1 MKISIIGVFKH
12 IYHPINLSVR
22 MINFISRCVT
32 CAETFDPVDADSTL
46 KAMQTY
52 GSEIKVDSEQDAF
65 CSKCLINK
73 ERLEEPEYM
82 KKIRDAVDQSS
93 NICCVGAAGSG
104 KSVVLR
110 KITQQLRVRTPP
122 VIFDVL
128 CPTGCSAV
136 NVDGITLHSLFCWSS
151 SGKVTHGMGNFFGL
165 SCSALA
171 SGKISR
177 ETIEDKL
184 AAPLPRYKNAIKR
197 IKELN
202 VICFDEF
209 SMISGEHLK
218 AMDSVTKAI
227 KCNWKQP
234 FGGIQILMFGDPF
247 QNLPPQGK
255 APFSHPVWRTLELS
269 IFEIQSTKLYRFTT
283 SEFSD
288 ITRMLRLG
296 IVSDVVESKIM
307 TRAQQSEEK
316 IMELYFTNKDA
327 EKYNLVRYAD
337 LKEEEYLYPSNLK
350 LHLTLL
356 EENKDKKLTSNK
368 TLIIDGPVDGKFTME
383 QLSIVNGKSVLK
395 HVNEQLEQYRRI
407 LSTVYGAEYMNM
419 KFKPGCRII
428 CTVNHRENGRFIYCN
443 GSAGIIQ
450 SCSEQSAIVDLDD
463 GRKIVVNYKTIE
475 SCRRIRLD
483 DGCFIDMKL
492 CFNHIPFRLG
502 YAITFNRSQGMTLN
516 KVKVNGH
523 RLKKNTGM
531 LYVGLS
537 RCRSLEGMY
546 LDGINL
552 SKIKVSSDAIVMFQD
567 HVVGELRHLY
577 GAHPEWFSKFQVQN
591 DDAGMLQRFIE
602 VIHCI
607 KTGTDVVKLDK
618 AMSEG
623 DLVMPN
629 IEAGNKV
636 QLTKVRNQSQREL
649 RKWLIKHQS
658 VCLISGEKI
667 LAALDVAHIK
677 PYSEF
682 SEEELKTAHMNNGF
696 LLKKDLHALYDKG
709 YFTIDDDGKILKS
722 KSFSLSD
729 SYKLLETADLK
740 PFMSRIHLKWHRDN
754 VFDPDL

>member
-1 MKISIIGVFKH
+1 
-12 IYHPINLSVR
+12 
-22 MINFISRCVT
+22 MINFISKCVT
-32 CAETFDPVDADSTL
+32 CSESFDPADADSTL
-46 KAMQTY
+46 KVMQTY
-52 GSEIKVDSEQDAF
+52 GFEVKTDSEQDAF

-82 KKIRDAVDQSS
+82 KSIRDAVDQSS

-110 KITQQLRVRTPP
+110 KITQQLRFRTPS

-136 NVDGITLHSLFCWSS
+136 NVDGITLHSLFCWSNN
-151 SGKVTHGMGNFFGL
+151 GKIAHGMGNFFGL

-171 SGKISR
+171 AGKISR

-184 AAPLPRYKNAIKR
+184 AVPLPRYKNAIKR

-202 VICFDEF
+202 AICFDEF

-218 AMDSVTKAI
+218 AMDSVAKGI

-255 APFSHPVWRTLELS
+255 APFSHPVWKTLGLN
-269 IFEIQSTKLYRFTT
+269 IFEIQSDKLYRFTT

-288 ITRMLRLG
+288 MTRMLRLG
-296 IVSDVVESKIM
+296 IVSEVVESRIM
-307 TRAQQSEEK
+307 TRAQKPEEK

-327 EKYNLVRYAD
+327 EKHNLTRYAD
-337 LKEEEYLYPSNLK
+337 LKEEEYSYPSNLK
-350 LHLTLL
+350 LGLTLL

-368 TLIIDGPVDGKFTME
+368 TIVIDGPVEGKFTAE
-383 QLSIVNGKSVLK
+383 QLAVVGNKNVLK
-395 HVNEQLEQYRRI
+395 HANEQLEQYRRI
-407 LSTVYGAEYMNM
+407 LATVYGAEYMNM

-443 GSAGIIQ
+443 GSAGIIR
-450 SCSEQSAIVDLDD
+450 SCSSQGAVVDLDD
-463 GRKIVVNYKTIE
+463 ERKIEVNYKTIE

-483 DGCFIDMKL
+483 EGSFIDMKL

-537 RCRSLEGMY
+537 RCRNLEGMY
-546 LDGINL
+546 LDGISL
-552 SKIKVSSDAIVMFQD
+552 SKIKASSEAIVTFQD
-567 HVVGELRHLY
+567 HVINEVRHLY
-577 GAHPEWFSKFQVQN
+577 GAHPEWFDKFQVQN

-602 VIHCI
+602 VIHCV
-607 KTGTDVVKLDK
+607 KTGVNIAKLDK
-618 AMSEG
+618 VVNEG

-658 VCLISGEKI
+658 GCLISGEKI

-682 SEEELKTAHMNNGF
+682 NEEELKTAHMNNGM
-696 LLKKDLHALYDKG
+696 LMRKDLHALYDKG
-709 YFTIDDDGKILKS
+709 YFTIDDEGKLIKS
-722 KSFSLSD
+722 KSFELSD
-729 SYKLLETADLK
+729 SYRLFERADLK
-740 PFMSRIHLKWHRDN
+740 PFMSREHLQWHREN
-754 VFDPDL
+754 VFTSSL